1 MQRQLYE
8 YNQILK
14 LCSSRYHQLNC
25 KISVFH
31 YNHCVRNSWC
41 TAAAATPIKEKKSA
55 FSWLSVACV
64 LRNKSNYYSSS
75 LLVARTDI
83 SSMSVRHYSQINA
96 YDILGRMLS
105 YYSVKSHKE
114 NGFYWQRQTVKC
126 SNIKKSTVSFKN
138 PRKTIH
144 IKNQTNGPYQF
155 KNVLK
160 RAQNQVHDSWSN

>member
-1 MQRQLYE
+1 MSTIKFWNSVVQGITSWTAKYQCFTITIVLETADAQQLLPL
-8 YNQILK
+8 QLK
-14 LCSSRYHQLNC
+14 
-25 KISVFH
+25 K
-31 YNHCVRNSWC
+31 
-41 TAAAATPIKEKKSA
+41 KKST
-55 FSWLSVACV
+55 FSWLSVAFV

-83 SSMSVRHYSQINA
+83 SSKSVRHYWQINA